1 MADYIVHA
9 LGASQVSITGGES
22 LSGFSQGD
30 GSNLVGEFITIGTG
44 PLTDLNVSDG
54 GSDVNFDDND
64 GNQRLNGDQVFDG
77 TTYSDGTRIEAEYVI
92 TLRDNSTGQTYQVL
106 GVNIVSS
113 SPSFGT
119 TEGVAFVGS
128 FPPRGVPLEVIS
140 AAEGPGSGG
149 RPPINENTLVPCF
162 TRSTWIATTTGPKQI
177 EQITLSDLVL
187 TRDNGPQPLRW
198 IGRRRV
204 EEAELRTNS
213 KLYPVRILAGSL
225 GNGFPQRDLLVSRQ
239 HRMLVCS
246 TIASRMF
253 GVSEVLVP
261 AIKLTSLPGIY
272 VDTSVR
278 EVEYFHLLFD
288 RHEIVFAEGTP
299 SESLFTGPEAL
310 KAISDAAREEITAL
324 FPELTQTD
332 VLPEPAGFIPTG
344 KQQRKLID
352 RHLKNEKPLM
362 SAPGTIL

>member
-9 LGASQVSITGGES
+9 LAASQVSITGGES
-22 LSGFSQGD
+22 LSGITQGD
-30 GSNLVGEFITIGTG
+30 GSNLVGQFITIGNG
-44 PLTDLNVSDG
+44 PLTDLNVSDA
-54 GSDVNFDDND
+54 GSDSDFDDND
-64 GNQRLNGDQVFDG
+64 GNQRLNGAQSFDG
-77 TTYSDGTRIEAEYVI
+77 TTYADGTRIEAEYSI

-106 GVNIVSS
+106 GVNINNS

-140 AAEGPGSGG
+140 SAEGPGSSGQ
-149 RPPINENTLVPCF
+149 PPVDESSLVPCF
-162 TRSTWIATTTGPKQI
+162 TGSTLISTTTGPERV

-187 TRDNGPQPLRW
+187 TRQHGPQPVRW

-204 EEAELRTNS
+204 AESELHANP

-225 GNGFPQRDLLVSRQ
+225 GNGFPQRDLLISRQ
-239 HRMLVCS
+239 HRMLVRS
-246 TIASRMF
+246 SIAERMF
-253 GVSEVLVP
+253 GVPEVLVP
-261 AIKLTSLPGIY
+261 AIKLTSLPGVY
-272 VDTSVR
+272 VDKTVQ

-288 RHEIVFAEGTP
+288 RHEIIFAEGAP
-299 SESLFTGPEAL
+299 SESLFTGAEAL
-310 KAISDAAREEITAL
+310 KAISAEAREEIFVL
-324 FPELTQTD
+324 FPELKQTD

-352 RHLKNEKPLM
+352 RHVKNEKPLV
-362 SAPGTIL
+362 SLADIAL